1 MIGQSF
7 GRFKIVGEVGR
18 GGMGV
23 VYAADDSRLGRK
35 VALKF
40 LPQGLSTA
48 GSALERFQR
57 EARAA
62 SALNH
67 PNICTIYDIDSA
79 DGRHFISMELL
90 EGETLDKR
98 LNTGH
103 PLPLNELLE
112 LGIQIADA
120 LDAAH
125 QKGIIHRDIKPS
137 NILVTRRGHAKI
149 LDFGLAKLAQ
159 DKVPIAATG
168 MTATHLTS
176 PGTAVGTVAYMS
188 PEQARGEEL
197 DARSDLFSFGAVLYE
212 ASTGTVPFKGAT
224 SAVIFDSIL
233 NRTPVAPVR
242 LNPELPQQLENIV
255 NRALEK
261 DRDLRYQSAAEMRAE
276 LKRLKR
282 DTDSSGHSAAVQTA
296 PAVTTAMPVARTNG
310 QPVSS
315 SSVLIATAKQHKF
328 GVAGSIVLV
337 CILIAAAAYGVY
349 ALLSRH
355 ATPFDKISFKRLTDT
370 GDIGIAAISPDGNYM
385 VYSVTRG
392 GKQSLRIRHLPTN
405 SDTQIVAPS
414 ESDYRT
420 IAFSPDGNFYY
431 FNRSEG
437 ANVYRNLYRVPVLGG
452 DAQLIV
458 KDIDSN
464 ISFSPDGSRFMFR
477 RDVFPESYNALLLSD
492 TEGRN
497 VVEWLRYKLPD
508 AFAGD
513 PVWSSDGKTIFIRGT
528 LGAQFNY
535 HMLSLDFAT
544 KQQSDLGVA
553 DQGAALVAIPDF
565 RGFAA
570 TIRSHGTSWLN
581 AIALIPSRGGEA
593 TVITRDLSIYNPE
606 QLTLTRDGKH
616 LLTARQTFDSSL
628 EIYPFDGERLGTPT
642 SVSSANEPNRL
653 VSWIDNESFLT
664 ALLGYKVT
672 SRKADGSE
680 RKIVDDADERDIQPH
695 ACGGRYFVYFSPR
708 PRNSIYRRDLDGRNE
723 VQLTHEIE
731 ATNATCSPDGKW
743 VYFMG
748 FGKER
753 KLTLQRVPVEGVPAQ
768 DLSVPV
774 GDEATVS
781 PDGKRLVAYVAQGTS
796 VANYRT
802 YLALMDAETGKVLD
816 TFDIGY
822 AEYRGYHFTGD
833 GKAIV
838 FSQKKDEVY
847 NLFLWKLGE
856 KTSRQITNFKEKAI
870 FDFDISPDG
879 KEILILR
886 GDRRW
891 DAVMITDEGK

>member
-7 GRFKIVGEVGR
+7 GRFRIVGEVGR

-23 VYAADDSRLGRK
+23 VYAAEDSRLGRK

-40 LPQGLSTA
+40 LPQELSTDGA
-48 GSALERFQR
+48 ALERFQR

-67 PNICTIYDIDSA
+67 PNICTIYDIDSSE
-79 DGRHFISMELL
+79 GRHFISMELL

-137 NILVTRRGHAKI
+137 NIFVTRRGHAKI

-159 DKVPIAATG
+159 EKVPVAATG
-168 MTATHLTS
+168 MTPTHLTS

-212 ASTGTVPFKGAT
+212 ASTGMVPFKGAT

-282 DTDSSGHSAAVQTA
+282 DTDSSGHSAAVTA
-296 PAVTTAMPVARTNG
+296 ATPPATTSASAARTNR

-337 CILIAAAAYGVY
+337 CVLIAAAAYGVY

-355 ATPFDKISFKRLTDT
+355 SAPFDKISFKRLTDT
-370 GDIGIAAISPDGNYM
+370 GDVGIAAISPDGNYM

-392 GKQSLRIRHLPTN
+392 GKQSLRMRHLATN

-420 IAFSPDGNFYY
+420 IAFSADGNFYY

-437 ANVYRNLYRVPVLGG
+437 SNVYRNLYRVPVLGG
-452 DAQLIV
+452 DPQLIV

-464 ISFSPDGSRFMFR
+464 ITFSPDGSRFMFR
-477 RDVFPESYNALLLSD
+477 RDVFPESYNALLISD
-492 TEGRN
+492 AEGRN
-497 VVEWLRYKLPD
+497 VVEWLRYKLPN

-513 PVWSSDGKTIFIRGT
+513 PVWARDGKKIFMRGT
-528 LGAQFNY
+528 LGAQYNY
-535 HMLSLDFAT
+535 HMLSLDFET

-553 DQGAALVAIPDF
+553 DQGAALIAVPDF
-565 RGFAA
+565 PGFAA
-570 TIRSHGTSWLN
+570 TVRSHSTSWLS
-581 AIALIPSRGGEA
+581 AIALI
-593 TVITRDLSIYNPE
+593 
-606 QLTLTRDGKH
+606 
-616 LLTARQTFDSSL
+616 
-628 EIYPFDGERLGTPT
+628 
-642 SVSSANEPNRL
+642 
-653 VSWIDNESFLT
+653 
-664 ALLGYKVT
+664 
-672 SRKADGSE
+672 
-680 RKIVDDADERDIQPH
+680 
-695 ACGGRYFVYFSPR
+695 
-708 PRNSIYRRDLDGRNE
+708 
-723 VQLTHEIE
+723 
-731 ATNATCSPDGKW
+731 
-743 VYFMG
+743 
-748 FGKER
+748 
-753 KLTLQRVPVEGVPAQ
+753 
-768 DLSVPV
+768 
-774 GDEATVS
+774 
-781 PDGKRLVAYVAQGTS
+781 
-796 VANYRT
+796 
-802 YLALMDAETGKVLD
+802 
-816 TFDIGY
+816 
-822 AEYRGYHFTGD
+822 
-833 GKAIV
+833 
-838 FSQKKDEVY
+838 
-847 NLFLWKLGE
+847 
-856 KTSRQITNFKEKAI
+856 
-870 FDFDISPDG
+870 
-879 KEILILR
+879 
-886 GDRRW
+886 
-891 DAVMITDEGK
+891 

>member
-1 MIGQSF
+1 VIGQSF

-23 VYAADDSRLGRK
+23 VYAAEDSRLGRK

-40 LPQGLSTA
+40 LPQELSTDGA
-48 GSALERFQR
+48 ALERFQR

-137 NILVTRRGHAKI
+137 NIFVTRRGHAKI

-159 DKVPIAATG
+159 EKVPVAATG

-197 DARSDLFSFGAVLYE
+197 DARTDLFSFGAVLYE

-233 NRTPVAPVR
+233 NRTPAAPVR

-282 DTDSSGHSAAVQTA
+282 DTDSSGHSAVVQTA
-296 PAVTTAMPVARTNG
+296 PSTASPSAARTNG

-328 GVAGSIVLV
+328 GVAGSIAFV
-337 CILIAAAAYGVY
+337 CILVAAATYGVY

-355 ATPFDKISFKRLTDT
+355 SAPFDKISFKRLTDT
-370 GDIGIAAISPDGNYM
+370 GDVGIAAISPDGNYM
-385 VYSVTRG
+385 VYSVTRA
-392 GKQSLRIRHLPTN
+392 GKQSLRMRHLATN

-431 FNRSEG
+431 FNRAEG
-437 ANVYRNLYRVPVLGG
+437 SNVYRNLYRVPVLGG
-452 DAQLIV
+452 DPQLIV

-477 RDVFPESYNALLLSD
+477 RDVFPESYNALLISD
-492 TEGRN
+492 AEGRN
-497 VVEWLRYKLPD
+497 VVEWQRMQLPN

-513 PVWSSDGKTIFIRGT
+513 PVWADDGKTIFVRGT
-528 LGAQFNY
+528 MGAQFNFRL
-535 HMLSLDFAT
+535 LSLDFASK
-544 KQQSDLGVA
+544 KQTDLGA
-553 DQGAALVAIPDF
+553 TEEGDALLAVPGF
-565 RGFAA
+565 SGFVGTMRG
-570 TIRSHGTSWLN
+570 RDSSWLP
-581 AIALIPSRGGEA
+581 AIGLISRNGGRPSL
-593 TVITRDLSIYNPE
+593 VTRDTSAYAPN

-616 LLTARQTFDSSL
+616 LLTANQTFNDSL
-628 EIYPFDGERLGTPT
+628 EVYPFDGEKLGTPA
-642 SVSSANEPNRL
+642 SVGAPNEASRL
-653 VSWIDNESFLT
+653 VSWADNDSFLT
-664 ALLGYKVT
+664 AVLGHRIVL
-672 SRKADGSE
+672 RKADGSD
-680 RKIVDDADERDIQPH
+680 RKTVDSAEQRDIAPVTC
-695 ACGGRYFVYFSPR
+695 AGRYFVYFSPR
-708 PRNSIYRRDLDGRNE
+708 PHNNVFRRDLDGRNE
-723 VQLTHEIE
+723 IQLTHDAEG
-731 ATNATCSPDGKW
+731 ANPSCSPDGKW

-748 FGKER
+748 LGKKGR
-753 KLTLQRVPVEGVPAQ
+753 LTLHRVPLAGGASQ
-768 DLSVPV
+768 DLGSPI
-774 GDEATVS
+774 GDVAFIS
-781 PDGKRLVAYVAQGTS
+781 PDSKQAVAYVAQGTS
-796 VANYRT
+796 AADYRT
-802 YLALMDAETGKVLD
+802 YLAVMDAESGKVLETLD
-816 TFDIGY
+816 VGY
-822 AEYRGYHFTGD
+822 NEYRGYHFTLD
-833 GKAIV
+833 GKAVIY
-838 FSQKKDEVY
+838 SQKKDEVY

-856 KTSRQITNFKEKAI
+856 KTSRQITDFKEKSI

-879 KEILILR
+879 KKILMSR